1 MKTRTLS
8 AVVAGSA
15 AAALVL
21 TGVGTAVAAPAE
33 SDSHSKSSTH
43 ATAATAAAAAAGP
56 ARAAWDGNIYLYY
69 STASN
74 SAWRGFYPAV
84 PDFAGYTFTSGVD
97 GLGQRVK
104 NNVNRAWNN
113 DQNNAAN
120 IWYNEN
126 YQGAVDT
133 FYPGEARQL
142 KTSVRNDNASLSW
155 TYLG

>member
-1 MKTRTLS
+1 MRTRTLS

-15 AAALVL
+15 TAALLL
-21 TGVGTAVAAPAE
+21 TGVGTAAAAPAK
-33 SDSHSKSSTH
+33 SDKHSK
-43 ATAATAAAAAAGP
+43 AAAPAAAP
-56 ARAAWDGNIYLYY
+56 AGATWDGYIYLYY
-69 STASN
+69 STAAN
-74 SAWRGFYPAV
+74 SAWSRFYYAV
-84 PDFAGYTFTSGVD
+84 PDFAGYTFTNGVD

-113 DQNNAAN
+113 DGYNAAN

-142 KTSVRNDNASLSW
+142 KVGVRNDNASLNW
-155 TYLG
+155 TYVG

>member
-15 AAALVL
+15 TAALLL
-21 TGVGTAVAAPAE
+21 TGVGTAAAAPAK
-33 SDSHSKSSTH
+33 SDKHSKAS
-43 ATAATAAAAAAGP
+43 APATAAAAP
-56 ARAAWDGNIYLYY
+56 ARAAWDGYIYLYY

-74 SAWRGFYPAV
+74 SAWSGFYPAV

-113 DQNNAAN
+113 DQFNAAN

-142 KTSVRNDNASLSW
+142 KVGVRNDNASLSW
-155 TYLG
+155 TSVG